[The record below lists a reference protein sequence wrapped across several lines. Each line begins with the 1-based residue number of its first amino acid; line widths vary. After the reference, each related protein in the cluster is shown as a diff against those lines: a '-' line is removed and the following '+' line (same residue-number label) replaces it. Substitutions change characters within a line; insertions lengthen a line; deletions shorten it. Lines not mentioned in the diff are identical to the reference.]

1 MTKSKTQQALELL
14 RKNPDMKP
22 YQAADAVGVQN
33 AAVYQALQRT
43 KGKTMCPCCGQVV
56 REGFE
61 IDTTVLKEGAGH
73 E

>member
-14 RKNPDMKP
+14 RNNPDMKP
-22 YQAADAVGVQN
+22 YQAAEQVGIQN
-33 AAVYQALQRT
+33 AAVYQALQRI
-43 KGKTMCPCCGQVV
+43 KGKELCPCCGQVV

-61 IDTTVLKEGAGH
+61 IDRDVLKES

>member
-22 YQAADAVGVQN
+22 YQAAEIVGVQN
-33 AAVYQALQRT
+33 AAVYQALSRI
-43 KGKTMCPCCGQVV
+43 KGKELCPCCGQVV

-61 IDTTVLKEGAGH
+61 VDRSVLKDE
-73 E
+73 